1 MTAVRINPVFLIT
14 LFFGVWFTALTAV
27 AWTRG
32 RRLAAAFLGL
42 LAAID
47 LAVALNQL
55 LR

>member
-1 MTAVRINPVFLIT
+1 MRSTGLFIIT

-42 LAAID
+42 LAAVD
-47 LAVALNQL
+47 LAFAFNALM
-55 LR
+55 R